1 MNGYY
6 RTFKNQHMTTV
17 CERACFFSLLS
28 AFFPNG
34 NLRQSFV
41 KIQKKN
47 YSILDLGTREKNGK
61 GPGGNSV
68 HGPSSSHQ
76 RFCQNTI
83 TGNGSAM
90 KEKQQDEETQRPAI
104 APVNFP
110 PRKRSIPYGT
120 NF

>member
-1 MNGYY
+1 
-6 RTFKNQHMTTV
+6 MTTV

-61 GPGGNSV
+61 GPGGNPV
-68 HGPSSSHQ
+68 HGSSPHQ
-76 RFCQNTI
+76 RFCHNTI
-83 TGNGSAM
+83 TATAM
-90 KEKQQDEETQRPAI
+90 KEKQQQDEETQRPAI